1 MIVGIGI
8 DAVEIE
14 RFAHWPEFSH
24 ERLAQIFSAGEISY
38 ALSVPIKAPERLAAR
53 FAAKEAAY
61 KALASLMPIQITLMA
76 FCKYVQ
82 VVNDQHG
89 APSLVVNFAV
99 LNLPP
104 NLKLSISISHTAT
117 LAMAFVI
124 AETV

>member
-14 RFAHWPEFSH
+14 RFMHWPEFSH
-24 ERLAQIFSAGEISY
+24 ERLMQIFGPGEISY
-38 ALSVPIKAPERLAAR
+38 ALGVPVKAPERLAAR

-76 FCKYVQ
+76 FFKHIQ
-82 VVNDQHG
+82 VANDLYG
-89 APSLVVNFAV
+89 APSLLVDFAA
-99 LNLPP
+99 LNLPTS
-104 NLKLSISISHTAT
+104 LKLSISISHTAT

-124 AETV
+124 VENT